1 MAAKKS
7 TKIRTR
13 FAPSPTGFLHVGG
26 ARTALFNLLFARK
39 NGGKFLLR
47 IEDTDVARS
56 TKENVQQII
65 DDLQWLGLN
74 WDEEIVFQSERIP
87 MYQKFAHQLVD
98 ADHAYFC
105 FCTPEELA
113 AKRKQ
118 DKSRRMY
125 LYDGTCRKL
134 SGKEV
139 KSKLKKQLPHV
150 IRFKV
155 PRGITVWT
163 DTIHGKII
171 VSNNEIDDYVL
182 LRSDGSPTYQLAA
195 VADDHDMDITH
206 VIRGDDHLSN
216 TSKQILLYEAF
227 GWKNPDFAHL
237 PLILGP
243 DNKRL
248 SKRHGATS
256 VGEFRERGFL
266 PQALTNYLALLG
278 WAPGDDSEIMSIDE
292 IKDKFSLKGVSKKG
306 AIFDEAK
313 LTWMN
318 SHYIRQL
325 PEKEILAFV
334 QNYLTRSTNT
344 TPAKGSATKTGRKKG
359 FNKNYLT
366 RVITAMKDRANVLS
380 DFVDSAGYFFEDP
393 KKYDSKGVNKYLKNA
408 DIWVYISE
416 FTEKMTDLSDYN
428 EVSIETLLRSFAEE
442 KGISAAKLIHPVRL
456 ALTGKTASPGLFEM
470 MDILGKETVLR
481 RLRYFTM
488 QQEEILKQADVQL

>member
-1 MAAKKS
+1 M
-7 TKIRTR
+7 
-13 FAPSPTGFLHVGG
+13 
-26 ARTALFNLLFARK
+26 
-39 NGGKFLLR
+39 LR
-47 IEDTDVARS
+47 IEDTDEARS
-56 TKENVQQII
+56 SEENVQQII

-74 WDEEIVFQSERIP
+74 WDEEIVFQSKRIS
-87 MYQKFAHQLVD
+87 MYQDFARQLID

-113 AKRKQ
+113 AKRRLE
-118 DKSRRMY
+118 DKTRRMY

-134 SGKEV
+134 SGDEV
-139 KSKLKKQLPHV
+139 KSKLEKHLPHV

-163 DTIHGKII
+163 DSIHGKII
-171 VSNNEIDDYVL
+171 VSNNEIEDHVL

-195 VADDHDMDITH
+195 VADDHAMNITH
-206 VIRGDDHLSN
+206 IIRGDDHLSN

-227 GWKNPDFAHL
+227 GWQLPEFAHL

-278 WAPGDDSEIMSIDE
+278 WSPGDDSELMSMDE
-292 IKDKFSLKGVSKKG
+292 IREKFSLDGISKKG

-325 PEKEILAFV
+325 AEKEILAYV
-334 QNYLTRSTNT
+334 QHFIDQGAAVQPGKRS
-344 TPAKGSATKTGRKKG
+344 STKTKRKKD
-359 FNKNYLT
+359 FDENYLT
-366 RVITAMKDRANVLS
+366 RVITAMKDRANVLR
-380 DFVDSAGYFFEDP
+380 DFVDSAEYFFEDP

-408 DIWVYISE
+408 DIWVYLSE
-416 FTEKMTDLSDYN
+416 FTERMTGLSEYN
-428 EVSIETLLRSFAEE
+428 ETSIETLLRSFAEE
-442 KGISAAKLIHPVRL
+442 KGISAAKIIHPVRL

-481 RLRYFTM
+481 RLTFFIK
-488 QQEEILKQADVQL
+488 QQQEILKQADIQL